1 MVTMYTHAQAF
12 VAETCSFVSVHC
24 LPVHTVLLIVKL
36 ALSRSRSH
44 SCTVSM
50 HVSYVPYVNMSLTDK
65 VVVTDDVAIVNND
78 CNVSRRHLYAR
89 FPPHVTFNNRI
100 D

>member
-1 MVTMYTHAQAF
+1 M
-12 VAETCSFVSVHC
+12 AETCSFVFMHR
-24 LPVHTVLLIVKL
+24 LLVHTVLLIVKL
-36 ALSRSRSH
+36 ALSQCRSH
-44 SCTVSM
+44 SCTVST
-50 HVSYVPYVNMSLTDK
+50 HVSYVSFVNMSFIADT

-89 FPPHVTFNNRI
+89 FPPPVPLNNRI